1 LGRAKLVGASN
12 YDTMRNWR
20 IQDSVELYNIANW
33 GRGYFGINE
42 KGHMEVLPRGAAGPR
57 IDLKELVDAL
67 VRRGI
72 ELPMLLRFSDILRD
86 RIETLH
92 GAFQTAIQTYSY
104 AGHYMGVYPIK
115 VNQQRHVVEEIIR
128 YGQSYQFGLEAGS
141 KPELLAVLAMLDTP
155 DPLII
160 CNGYKDGE
168 FIEMVLLA
176 RKIGRRIIPVVEK
189 FSEVEMIIDTARRFD
204 VKPLLGVR
212 VKLTSRGAG
221 RWEGSGGDR
230 SKFGLTITELVRA
243 VEYLRAC
250 EAMDCLQLLHFHLG
264 SQITNIRAIRDGL
277 EEACRIFVELIKGGA
292 NLKFLDV
299 GGGLAVDY
307 DGSQTNFPS
316 SSNYTVQEY
325 ANDVV
330 SHVMEACDAA
340 GVPHPTI
347 VSESGRAIVA
357 HHSVLIT
364 NVLGTSEFAAPD
376 IPEKLADSA
385 PDILHNLHECYN
397 GITRKNVQEAFH
409 DAMDYREKA
418 MTMFKLGYLSLVG
431 HSQVETLFWACCQ
444 KILRIV
450 RDMEY
455 VPEELQP
462 LERALSDTYFCNFST
477 FQSVPDFW
485 AVGQLFPVV
494 PIHRLNEEP
503 TRRATLADV
512 TCDSDGKIDRF
523 IDLKDVKD
531 VLELHPPNGKE
542 YLIGVFLT
550 GAYQEILGDMHNL
563 FGDTNAVHISVGED
577 GGYQVDHV
585 IKADTI
591 REVLSYVQYDS
602 TELVSRLRLSVE
614 AAVRAGRI
622 SLEESAYLLNR
633 YERGLHS
640 YTYLRANGERQFPS
654 PVEVVR
660 SP

>member
-1 LGRAKLVGASN
+1 LGRAKLVSSN
-12 YDTMRNWR
+12 AYDTMRSWR

-33 GRGYFGINE
+33 GRGYFDINE
-42 KGHMEVLPRGAAGPR
+42 KGHMEVMPRGSTGTR
-57 IDLKELVDAL
+57 IDLKELVDEL

-92 GAFQTAIQTYSY
+92 GAFQTAIQSY
-104 AGHYMGVYPIK
+104 NYTGQYMGVYPIK

-128 YGQSYQFGLEAGS
+128 YGKPYHFGLEAGS
-141 KPELLAVLAMLDTP
+141 KPELLAVLALLDSP

-160 CNGYKDGE
+160 CNGYKDSE

-176 RKIGRRIIPVVEK
+176 SKIGRRISPVVEK
-189 FSEVEMIIDTARRFD
+189 FSELELILDAARKLD
-204 VKPLLGVR
+204 VKPTLGLR
-212 VKLTSRGAG
+212 VKLTSRGSG

-230 SKFGLTITELVRA
+230 SKFGLTVTELVRA
-243 VEYLRAC
+243 AEYLRASD
-250 EAMDCLQLLHFHLG
+250 ALDCLQLLHFHLG

-277 EEACRIFVELIKGGA
+277 EEACRIFVELAKTGA
-292 NLKFLDV
+292 NLKYIDV

-316 SSNYTVQEY
+316 SANYSVQEY

-330 SHVMEACDAA
+330 AHVMEACDKA

-357 HHSVLIT
+357 HHSVLIL
-364 NVLGTSEFAAPD
+364 NVLGTSEFASAE
-376 IPEKLADSA
+376 IPEKLPANA
-385 PDILHNLHECYN
+385 PDILRDLHECYS
-397 GITRKNVQEAFH
+397 GITRKTVQEAFH

-450 RDMEY
+450 RDSEY

-462 LERALSDTYFCNFST
+462 LERALSDTYFCNFSA
-477 FQSVPDFW
+477 FQSVPDHW

-503 TRRATLADV
+503 IRRGTLADV

-531 VLELHPPNGKE
+531 ALELHVPNGKE
-542 YLIGVFLT
+542 YLIGIFLT

-563 FGDTNAVHISVGED
+563 FGDTDAVHISIGDD
-577 GGYQVDHV
+577 GVYHVDHV
-585 IKADTI
+585 VKADTV
-591 REVLSYVQYDS
+591 REILSYVQYDS
-602 TELVSRLRLSVE
+602 TSLINRVRQSVE

-622 SLEESAYLLNR
+622 SLEESAYMLSR
-633 YERGLHS
+633 YERGLS
-640 YTYLRANGERQFPS
+640 GYTYLRGGSANPFGLPN
-654 PVEVVR
+654 EVLR
-660 SP
+660 

>member
-1 LGRAKLVGASN
+1 MGRAKLVNSGT
-12 YDTMRNWR
+12 YDAMRNWR
-20 IQDSVELYNIANW
+20 IQDSLELYNIANW
-33 GRGYFGINE
+33 GKSYFDINE
-42 KGHMEVLPRGAAGPR
+42 KGHIEVMPRGATGPR
-57 IDLKELVDAL
+57 LDLKELVDAL

-92 GAFQTAIQTYSY
+92 GAFQTAIQSYNY
-104 AGHYMGVYPIK
+104 AGQYMGVYPIK

-128 YGQSYQFGLEAGS
+128 YGRPYHFGLEAGS
-141 KPELLAVLAMLDTP
+141 KPELLAVLAMLDSP

-160 CNGYKDGE
+160 CNGYKDSE
-168 FIEMVLLA
+168 FVEMVLLA
-176 RKIGRRIIPVVEK
+176 TKIGRRIIPVVEK
-189 FSEVEMIIDTARRFD
+189 FSELELILDAARKLD
-204 VKPLLGVR
+204 VKPMIGVR
-212 VKLTSRGAG
+212 VKLTSRGSG

-243 VEYLRAC
+243 AEYLKAS
-250 EAMDCLQLLHFHLG
+250 EAIDCLQLLHFHLG

-277 EEACRIFVELIKGGA
+277 EEACRIFVELARLGG
-292 NLKFLDV
+292 NLKYLDV

-316 SSNYTVQEY
+316 STNYTVQEY
-325 ANDVV
+325 ANDVIA
-330 SHVMEACDAA
+330 HAMEACDKA

-357 HHSVLIT
+357 HHSVLIL
-364 NVLGTSEFAAPD
+364 NVLGVSEFASAD
-376 IPEKLADSA
+376 VPEHLPENS
-385 PDILHNLHECYN
+385 PDILHDLHECYN
-397 GITRKNVQEAFH
+397 SITRKNVQEAFH
-409 DAMDYREKA
+409 DAMDYRDKA

-450 RDMEY
+450 RDLEY

-462 LERALSDTYFCNFST
+462 LERALSDTYFCNFSA

-494 PIHRLNEEP
+494 PLQRLNEEP
-503 TRRATLADV
+503 TRRGTLADV

-531 VLELHPPNGKE
+531 VLELHAPNGKE

-563 FGDTNAVHISVGED
+563 FGDTDAVHISVCDE

-585 IKADTI
+585 VKADTI
-591 REVLSYVQYDS
+591 REILSYVQYDS
-602 TELVSRLRLSVE
+602 TTLISRLRQSVE

-622 SLEESAYLLNR
+622 SLEESAYMLSR
-633 YERGLHS
+633 YERGLQG
-640 YTYLRANGERQFPS
+640 YTYLRENGNGAIEMPR
-654 PVEVVR
+654 
-660 SP
+660 

>member
-1 LGRAKLVGASN
+1 LGRAKLAGTGQ
-12 YDTMRNWR
+12 YDAMRNWR

-42 KGHMEVLPRGAAGPR
+42 KGHIEVMPRGSTGPK
-57 IDLKELVDAL
+57 IDLKDLTDAL

-72 ELPMLLRFSDILRD
+72 ELPMLLRFNDILRD

-92 GAFQTAIQTYSY
+92 GAFQTAIQSYQYS
-104 AGHYMGVYPIK
+104 GQYMGVYPIK

-128 YGQSYQFGLEAGS
+128 CGRPYHFGLEAGS
-141 KPELLAVLAMLDTP
+141 KPELLAVLAMIESP
-155 DPLII
+155 DPLIV
-160 CNGYKDGE
+160 CNGYKDPE

-176 RKIGRRIIPVVEK
+176 NKIGRRIIPVVEK
-189 FSEVEMIIDTARRFD
+189 FSEIELIIDMARRLD
-204 VKPLLGVR
+204 VKPMIGLR
-212 VKLTSRGAG
+212 VKLSSRGAG

-230 SKFGLTITELVRA
+230 SKFGLTITEVVRA
-243 VEYLRAC
+243 AEYLRAC
-250 EAMDCLQLLHFHLG
+250 ESLDSLQLLHFHLG
-264 SQITNIRAIRDGL
+264 SQITNIRAIREGL
-277 EEACRIFVELIKGGA
+277 EEACRIFVELFRTGA
-292 NLKFLDV
+292 NLKYLDV

-316 SSNYTVQEY
+316 SMNYTVQEY

-330 SHVMEACDAA
+330 SHVMEACDNA

-347 VSESGRAIVA
+347 VSESGRSIVA
-357 HHSVLIT
+357 HHSVLIM
-364 NVLGTSEFAAPD
+364 NVLGTSEFATAEV
-376 IPEKLADSA
+376 PENLPENA
-385 PDILHNLHECYN
+385 PDILHDLHECYN
-397 GITRKNVQEAFH
+397 SITRKNLQEAFH
-409 DAMDYREKA
+409 DAMDYRDKA

-444 KILRIV
+444 RILRIV

-485 AVGQLFPVV
+485 AVQQLFPVV
-494 PIHRLNEEP
+494 PIHRLDEEP
-503 TRRATLADV
+503 NRRGTLADV

-531 VLELHPPNGKE
+531 VLELHPTNGKD
-542 YLIGVFLT
+542 YLIGIFLT

-563 FGDTNAVHISVGED
+563 FGDTDAVHISVDDDGE
-577 GGYQVDHV
+577 YRVDHV
-585 IKADTI
+585 VKADTI

-602 TELVSRLRLSVE
+602 TTLINRLRQGVE

-622 SLEESAYLLNR
+622 SLEESAYMLSR
-633 YERGLHS
+633 YERGLQG
-640 YTYLRANGERQFPS
+640 YTYLRSSDVSGPMGELMR
-654 PVEVVR
+654 
-660 SP
+660 

>member
-1 LGRAKLVGASN
+1 MGRAKLAGTGQ
-12 YDTMRNWR
+12 YDAMRNWR

-42 KGHMEVLPRGAAGPR
+42 KGHIEVMPRGSTGPK
-57 IDLKELVDAL
+57 IDLKDLTDAL

-72 ELPMLLRFSDILRD
+72 ELPMLLRFNDILRD

-92 GAFQTAIQTYSY
+92 GAFQTAIQSYQYS
-104 AGHYMGVYPIK
+104 GQYMGVYPIK

-128 YGQSYQFGLEAGS
+128 CGRPYHFGLEAGS
-141 KPELLAVLAMLDTP
+141 KPELLAVLAMIESP
-155 DPLII
+155 DPLIV
-160 CNGYKDGE
+160 CNGYKDPE

-176 RKIGRRIIPVVEK
+176 NKIGRRIIPVVEK
-189 FSEVEMIIDTARRFD
+189 FSEIELIIDMARRLD
-204 VKPLLGVR
+204 VKPMIGLR
-212 VKLTSRGAG
+212 VKLSSRGAG

-230 SKFGLTITELVRA
+230 SKFGLTITEVVRA
-243 VEYLRAC
+243 AEYLRAC
-250 EAMDCLQLLHFHLG
+250 ESLDSLQLLHFHLG
-264 SQITNIRAIRDGL
+264 SQITNIRAIREGL
-277 EEACRIFVELIKGGA
+277 EEACRIFVELFRTGA
-292 NLKFLDV
+292 NLKYLDV

-316 SSNYTVQEY
+316 SMNYTVQEY

-330 SHVMEACDAA
+330 SHVMEACDNA

-347 VSESGRAIVA
+347 VSESGRSIVA
-357 HHSVLIT
+357 HHSVLIM
-364 NVLGTSEFAAPD
+364 NVLGTSEFATAEV
-376 IPEKLADSA
+376 PENLPENA
-385 PDILHNLHECYN
+385 PDILHDLHECYN
-397 GITRKNVQEAFH
+397 SITRKNLQEAFH
-409 DAMDYREKA
+409 DAMDYRDKA

-444 KILRIV
+444 RILRIV

-485 AVGQLFPVV
+485 AVQQLFPVV
-494 PIHRLNEEP
+494 PIHRLDEEP
-503 TRRATLADV
+503 NRRGTLADV

-531 VLELHPPNGKE
+531 VLELHPTNGKD
-542 YLIGVFLT
+542 YLIGIFLT

-563 FGDTNAVHISVGED
+563 FGDTDAVHISVDDDGE
-577 GGYQVDHV
+577 YRVDHV
-585 IKADTI
+585 VKADTI

-602 TELVSRLRLSVE
+602 TTLINRLRQGVE

-622 SLEESAYLLNR
+622 SLEESAYMLSR
-633 YERGLHS
+633 YERGLQG
-640 YTYLRANGERQFPS
+640 YTYLRSSDVSGPMGELMR
-654 PVEVVR
+654 
-660 SP
+660 

>member
-1 LGRAKLVGASN
+1 LGRAKLVNSGT
-12 YDTMRNWR
+12 YDAMRNWR
-20 IQDSVELYNIANW
+20 IQDSLELYNIANW
-33 GRGYFGINE
+33 GKSYFDINE
-42 KGHMEVLPRGAAGPR
+42 KGHIEVMPRGATGPR
-57 IDLKELVDAL
+57 LDLKELVDAL

-92 GAFQTAIQTYSY
+92 GAFQTAIQSYNY
-104 AGHYMGVYPIK
+104 AGQYMGVYPIK

-128 YGQSYQFGLEAGS
+128 YGRPYHFGLEAGS
-141 KPELLAVLAMLDTP
+141 KPELLAVLAMLDSP

-160 CNGYKDGE
+160 CNGYKDSE
-168 FIEMVLLA
+168 FVEMVLLA
-176 RKIGRRIIPVVEK
+176 TKIGRRIIPVVEK
-189 FSEVEMIIDTARRFD
+189 FSELELILDAARKLD
-204 VKPLLGVR
+204 VKPMIGVR
-212 VKLTSRGAG
+212 VKLTSRGSG

-243 VEYLRAC
+243 AEYLKAS
-250 EAMDCLQLLHFHLG
+250 EAIDCLQLLHFHLG

-277 EEACRIFVELIKGGA
+277 EEACRIFVELARLGG
-292 NLKFLDV
+292 NLKYLDV

-316 SSNYTVQEY
+316 STNYTVQEY
-325 ANDVV
+325 ANDVIA
-330 SHVMEACDAA
+330 HAMEACDKA

-357 HHSVLIT
+357 HHSVLIL
-364 NVLGTSEFAAPD
+364 NVLGVSEFASAD
-376 IPEKLADSA
+376 VPEHLPENS
-385 PDILHNLHECYN
+385 PDILHDLHECYN
-397 GITRKNVQEAFH
+397 SITRKNVQEAFH
-409 DAMDYREKA
+409 DAMDYRDKA

-450 RDMEY
+450 RDLEY

-462 LERALSDTYFCNFST
+462 LERALSDTYFCNFSA

-494 PIHRLNEEP
+494 PLQRLNEEP
-503 TRRATLADV
+503 TRRGTLADV

-531 VLELHPPNGKE
+531 VLELHAPNGKE

-563 FGDTNAVHISVGED
+563 FGDTDAVHISVCDE

-585 IKADTI
+585 VKADTI
-591 REVLSYVQYDS
+591 REILSYVQYDS
-602 TELVSRLRLSVE
+602 TTLISRLRQSVE

-622 SLEESAYLLNR
+622 SLEESAYMLSR
-633 YERGLHS
+633 YERGLQG
-640 YTYLRANGERQFPS
+640 YTYLRENGNGAIEMPR
-654 PVEVVR
+654 
-660 SP
+660 